1 MAKIVG
7 NTVGIPNPQSDY
19 DQTDKTKADY
29 IKNKPDIVAIIKA
42 NAVGDISDDMDSS
55 LPPTVEFMIRYLEG
69 LPYGEDVQVLRQEM
83 YDNYVSNNDLN
94 YEVVEI
100 IRANAQQYFSEDDTL
115 PPSVACVK
123 NYLTTNYYS
132 IEEIDRLVA
141 TRINNAI
148 GDIDTVLDA
157 ILAIH
162 NELIGGDA

>member
-69 LPYGEDVQVLRQEM
+69 LPYGEDVQVLRQEL
-83 YDNYVSNNDLN
+83 YDNYVSNDDLN
-94 YEVVEI
+94 NKVAQTDKYISHDMRIENLEL
-100 IRANAQQYFSEDDTL
+100 AN
-115 PPSVACVK
+115 
-123 NYLTTNYYS
+123 
-132 IEEIDRLVA
+132 
-141 TRINNAI
+141 
-148 GDIDTVLDA
+148 GDISAALDA

-162 NELIGGDA
+162 DELIGGDEA